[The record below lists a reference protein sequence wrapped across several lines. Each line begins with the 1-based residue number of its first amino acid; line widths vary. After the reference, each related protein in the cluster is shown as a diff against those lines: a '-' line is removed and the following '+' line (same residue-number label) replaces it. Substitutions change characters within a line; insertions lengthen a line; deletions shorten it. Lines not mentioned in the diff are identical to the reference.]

1 MSNRFISCHILI
13 YVIEWP
19 SLRSR
24 VISFLHRS
32 SLVERMPVLNE
43 AAYITKR
50 AASSQETLSANKTIK
65 PTSYGAPLSV
75 PNGVAKPPAAPLVDL
90 LDLSA
95 DVAPVP
101 SSSTT
106 DFLHDL
112 LGVDLTSPSSGFSSE
127 NLLFL
132 ALFDIQVVLML

>member
-1 MSNRFISCHILI
+1 
-13 YVIEWP
+13 
-19 SLRSR
+19 
-24 VISFLHRS
+24 
-32 SLVERMPVLNE
+32 MPVLDE

-50 AASSQETLSANKTIK
+50 AGSSLETLSANKTVK
-65 PTSYGAPLSV
+65 PTSSGISV

-95 DVAPVP
+95 DDAPVP

-112 LGVDLTSPSSGFSSE
+112 LGVDLTSPSSGFSSK
-127 NLLFL
+127 NSLF
-132 ALFDIQVVLML
+132 